1 MKTLKHLINS
11 KSIEG
16 LRLRYVDWNCR
27 ICYFTVESVE
37 NDLVYGT
44 LDSGEIMTFS
54 IETDFWSPYHNG
66 DENWARAI

>member
-1 MKTLKHLINS
+1 MKTLKHLTNS

-16 LRLRYVDWNCR
+16 LRLRYADWNHR
-27 ICYFTVESVE
+27 IRYFKVESVE

-44 LDSGEIMTFS
+44 LDSGERMTFS
-54 IETDFWSPYHNG
+54 IESDFWLPYHDG